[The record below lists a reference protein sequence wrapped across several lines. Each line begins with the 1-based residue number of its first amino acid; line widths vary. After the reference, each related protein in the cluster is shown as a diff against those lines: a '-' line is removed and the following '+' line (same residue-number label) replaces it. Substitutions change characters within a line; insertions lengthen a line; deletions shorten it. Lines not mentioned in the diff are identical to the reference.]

1 MPEPQTDMSK
11 KCKCLEQFGNL
22 GQTMYTINDLMV
34 EESIEKVYFILNG
47 NNQAHKSTAAILA
60 AQMKNLNKNLTS
72 YLSYYSHNEDG
83 SASAFYKWD
92 DQCHQDQCA
101 IAETILGTTNIEQ
114 HQGAIYGITGY
125 GVSSPGMQN

>member
-1 MPEPQTDMSK
+1 MIPIQNQFEFQTVEKPFTSMQSIPEIKTDMAK

-60 AQMKNLNKNLTS
+60 AQMKDLNKNFTS
-72 YLSYYSHNEDG
+72 YLVVFSY
-83 SASAFYKWD
+83 
-92 DQCHQDQCA
+92 
-101 IAETILGTTNIEQ
+101 
-114 HQGAIYGITGY
+114 
-125 GVSSPGMQN
+125 

>member
-1 MPEPQTDMSK
+1 MSK

-101 IAETILGTTNIEQ
+101 IAETILSTTNIEQ
-114 HQGAIYGITGY
+114 HQGVYIN
-125 GVSSPGMQN
+125 VVGMS